1 MHRHALSP
9 SPRRGESSRKRY
21 RSRSPPGSSPD
32 RPEKRSRGSPAHA
45 KRGKPEF
52 FPSGAGPRGGV
63 CAVCLGRH
71 EHVFT
76 RCEGPKLW
84 DGTTASARK
93 NEQGKLVAADG
104 YPLCFDWQV
113 PRGCTSSSHPDR
125 HRCSGC
131 GKPGH
136 GAQACPRAEKA

>member
-1 MHRHALSP
+1 
-9 SPRRGESSRKRY
+9 
-21 RSRSPPGSSPD
+21 
-32 RPEKRSRGSPAHA
+32 
-45 KRGKPEF
+45 
-52 FPSGAGPRGGV
+52 V

-71 EHVFT
+71 EHVFA

-84 DGTTASARK
+84 DGTAASARK

-104 YPLCFDWQV
+104 HPLCFDWQV
-113 PRGCTSSSHPDR
+113 PRGCASSSHPDR

-136 GAQACPRAEKA
+136 GAQACPRAEK